1 MIQCTMPGTDDYPK
15 AIFYDSKTTI
25 FDWDDQWNRA
35 ASELVDKYDADVDPA
50 EFRSHWGKYMAGY
63 FLTAAFG
70 EYRDLNPCIRDALV
84 DTFNRYGI
92 DGDPEDYTHFTD
104 LYDTV
109 QPFDEASD
117 ALERQQQYAEVWTFS
132 NVESRYLEMMV
143 DKLDMEP
150 DYVGT
155 MEDIEAIKPSPYAY
169 RTVLEQNGYTADEV
183 LYCAAP
189 IFDVNGAMA
198 YGMQCAYLNR
208 PEQAWQDPQ
217 RDPQYVISDLTEL
230 ADMLEDGE
238 ISAPERSGPG
248 RRAE

>member
-1 MIQCTMPGTDDYPK
+1 MDMTTDGRYRVLGRPRDPDELLL
-15 AIFYDSKTTI
+15 ISV
-25 FDWDDQWNRA
+25 DDDGDHPLDAFEPTYVDTGSLTDA
-35 ASELVDKYDADVDPA
+35 ADATATADIADDVDALRRGMLVDATL
-50 EFRSHWGKYMAGY
+50 EW
-63 FLTAAFG
+63 
-70 EYRDLNPCIRDALV
+70 
-84 DTFNRYGI
+84 I